1 VDYAFA
7 ASGGHFPVFIL
18 YFFFTF
24 LFKEKRIVHNK
35 EEQQQEN
42 VQELGDLW
50 LLFSLLILY
59 DWHVCII
66 GEAGPLQF
74 HIQEKK
80 GEESDCMGANKR
92 TRRLQLQPHHYTI
105 RVETDGLAGRKNKIT
120 RRGKKPGN
128 NFLRI
133 EKTL

>member
-35 EEQQQEN
+35 EEEQQEN

-80 GEESDCMGANKR
+80 ERRAIVWEQTSGHDGCNCSR
-92 TRRLQLQPHHYTI
+92 T
-105 RVETDGLAGRKNKIT
+105 IT
-120 RRGKKPGN
+120 RFGWR
-128 NFLRI
+128 RMDWRA
-133 EKTL
+133 EKIK